1 MQRVISHR
9 RNTQASTLLK
19 NAEVKAAASLLGCYV
34 PLAILTWY
42 LMTKIPLS
50 PYGQGY
56 VLYLYRETQDL
67 TFSPE
72 GKIVSDDFAIANLC
86 EEVVLV
92 SCILYSTVCSFKE
105 QSKAQACYVKLDVR
119 KTLEHINLP
128 PEDITAFPQTAMN
141 TA

>member
-1 MQRVISHR
+1 
-9 RNTQASTLLK
+9 
-19 NAEVKAAASLLGCYV
+19 
-34 PLAILTWY
+34 
-42 LMTKIPLS
+42 MTKIPLS

-128 PEDITAFPQTAMN
+128 TEDITAFPQTAMN

>member
-1 MQRVISHR
+1 MQRVTSHR

-19 NAEVKAAASLLGCYV
+19 TAEAKAAASLLVYV
-34 PLAILTWY
+34 PLAILTWC
-42 LMTKIPLS
+42 LMTKIPFP

-56 VLYLYRETQDL
+56 VLYLYCEIQDL

-72 GKIVSDDFAIANLC
+72 GKIISDDFAIANLC

-105 QSKAQACYVKLDVR
+105 RSKVQACYVKLDVR
-119 KTLEHINLP
+119 RTLEHIYLP
-128 PEDITAFPQTAMN
+128 TEDITAFPVMN
-141 TA
+141 AA